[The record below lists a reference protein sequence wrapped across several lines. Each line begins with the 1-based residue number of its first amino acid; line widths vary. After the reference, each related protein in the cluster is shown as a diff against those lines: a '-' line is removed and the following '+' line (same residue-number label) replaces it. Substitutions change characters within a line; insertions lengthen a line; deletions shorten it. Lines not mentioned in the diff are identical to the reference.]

1 MENINKD
8 DKVPTSRAE
17 LGVGTLNSQR
27 NEQSSTMRAEI
38 LIRAPV
44 INCSDHNYIH
54 RGFYPPHASAV
65 MAQHSH
71 LCSLRGSLWF
81 TFCLRTVTKTG
92 Y

>member
-17 LGVGTLNSQR
+17 LGVGTLNSQC
-27 NEQSSTMRAEI
+27 NEQSSTTRAEI

-54 RGFYPPHASAV
+54 RGFYPPRASAV